1 LSDEGG
7 TLGDRLRQV
16 RGDLS
21 QVAFAER
28 LGVDKNSVGRYER
41 DERQPDADYL
51 RRIHLEFVVSVD
63 WLLTGE
69 GDMHPTEGTLA
80 QQSQAVAAPGEIGLD
95 EELMGRLVD
104 GILKVY
110 KEEGVRLPPID
121 LGRLVA
127 RFQADLVAAYD
138 DPDERKV
145 GLKLALQQ
153 LRRDLRAHPAADQSN
168 SKRLA

>member
-1 LSDEGG
+1 
-7 TLGDRLRQV
+7 
-16 RGDLS
+16 
-21 QVAFAER
+21 
-28 LGVDKNSVGRYER
+28 
-41 DERQPDADYL
+41 
-51 RRIHLEFVVSVD
+51 
-63 WLLTGE
+63 
-69 GDMHPTEGTLA
+69 MHPTEGTLA